1 MKVAIITE
9 RADVG
14 LGGAERSVFE
24 LANRLAELGVKVE
37 LLVAKGRP
45 RADFVRVLCKGRGG
59 RTSLLVFGRALK
71 KHLAQNQYDII
82 HSVLPFGFADV
93 YQPRGGSYAESII
106 RNAASYQNILVGSYK
121 KITSFA
127 NVRRT
132 ILLQAEKKICRDG
145 DGPMVAVLSNYVKEQ
160 FEKHYALGNERIA
173 VIANGV
179 ETGVK
184 VDKVQ
189 AEKLKDKILAR
200 ARAGGIENP
209 AIFLFAANNFRLKGL
224 ADLIKAMRVLKK
236 RELARKA
243 FVVVAG
249 RGKVEEYRDM
259 ARKAGVGNRVI
270 FIGHLKRIQNILA
283 VSDVAILPTWY
294 DPASRFIL
302 EGLAAGKPVVTTSFN
317 GATDLF
323 TNDRHVKVVYR
334 PGDIEGLAEAM
345 AYYCEVKNCKEASK
359 AIAKDSLKDKISI
372 DRHVQQLT
380 ELYETILKKR

>member
-323 TNDRHVKVVYR
+323 TNVRHGKVVDR